1 MRITITLRAS
11 DPPEGDMAV
20 EGEAPVPFEGWM
32 GLLSVLWERVSPR
45 SAGTPSQGAHQL
57 EA

>member
-11 DPPEGDMAV
+11 DPPEGEMAADDGV
-20 EGEAPVPFEGWM
+20 PVTFEGWM
-32 GLLSVLWERVSPR
+32 GLLSVLSERVS
-45 SAGTPSQGAHQL
+45 AGSGAPVGQTADEL